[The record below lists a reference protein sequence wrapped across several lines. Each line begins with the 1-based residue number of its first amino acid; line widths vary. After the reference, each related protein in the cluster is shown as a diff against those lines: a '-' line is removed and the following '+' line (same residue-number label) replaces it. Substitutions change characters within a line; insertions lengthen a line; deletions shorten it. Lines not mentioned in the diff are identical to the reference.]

1 LRNASSEICARENV
15 SLLAYSPMGFGV
27 LSGKFLTGENH
38 QSAVKF
44 VSSIRDIVV
53 SNR

>member
-1 LRNASSEICARENV
+1 
-15 SLLAYSPMGFGV
+15 MGFGV

-38 QSAVKF
+38 PKAIKF
-44 VSSIRDIVV
+44 VSSIRDTVV